1 MKALHDPDRLLTQG
15 LAEIRG
21 QFKVPE
27 QFPSP
32 VTAAAQAA
40 ARRPIDRHADR
51 TAMPFVT
58 LDPASSTDLDQALAI
73 EAAGADL
80 LLHYAIADVGWFV
93 GSGDPLDAEA
103 WQRGETTY
111 LPDGKAGLYP
121 PQLAEA
127 ALCEALARE
136 SGALLALATRMP
148 GDAADAADALQEAWL
163 RAWTRR

>member
-27 QFPSP
+27 QFPAP

-40 ARRPIDRHADR
+40 ARRPVDRHTDR

-73 EAAGADL
+73 ETAGADL
-80 LLHYAIADVGWFV
+80 
-93 GSGDPLDAEA
+93 
-103 WQRGETTY
+103 
-111 LPDGKAGLYP
+111 
-121 PQLAEA
+121 
-127 ALCEALARE
+127 
-136 SGALLALATRMP
+136 
-148 GDAADAADALQEAWL
+148 
-163 RAWTRR
+163 